1 VGATVEEPLHAGR
14 NGRELAGHVQRGF
27 VACLVGKSLVKFH
40 PDFRQQKPAAVLDHV
55 AVNVQY
61 DAVVEVGSVT
71 VSEYFAKP
79 DIFPTSF
86 LVVLANPVLD
96 RFQSGRLGQILE
108 RLGQAKHL
116 DLPLGNCCEER
127 VRPVNRVDPNERLE
141 PPPFAFLDLAHGL
154 IMFTLVDSFGFN
166 ESVLQFSSA
175 WFAPFAN

>member
-1 VGATVEEPLHAGR
+1 
-14 NGRELAGHVQRGF
+14 
-27 VACLVGKSLVKFH
+27 LVGKSLVKLH
-40 PDFRQQKPAAVLDHV
+40 SHFRQQKPAAILPDHP
-55 AVNVQY
+55 AVDVQN
-61 DAVVEVGSVT
+61 DTVVEVGSVT
-71 VSEYFAKP
+71 VPEDLAEP
-79 DIFPTSF
+79 DILPTSF

-116 DLPLGNCCEER
+116 QLAFRYCCEER

-166 ESVLQFSSA
+166 ESVLQFGGTGMKCAHDSLKASVVTGTV
-175 WFAPFAN
+175 FQLFIQPP